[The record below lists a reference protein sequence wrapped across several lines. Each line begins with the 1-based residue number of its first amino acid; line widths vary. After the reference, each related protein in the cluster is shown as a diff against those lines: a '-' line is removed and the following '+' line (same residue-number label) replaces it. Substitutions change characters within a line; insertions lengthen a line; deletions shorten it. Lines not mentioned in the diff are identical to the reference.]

1 MDFEKERREALA
13 AGRTALSNLEDARN
27 MLSRARGWGIY
38 DTFFKGGFVSGLIK
52 HSRMRDA
59 EACIDQARDS
69 LIGFSNELRDLN
81 LTGINLQTG
90 DLIGLADIFCDSFL
104 TDILMQGRIANACSQ
119 IDNAISRVRSLM
131 KQLERM

>member
-59 EACIDQARDS
+59 EACIDRARDS